1 VCYNKKVITKHFFK
15 ILFLFIG
22 LIIVGLLGV
31 ALVNSFSSGSG
42 SSVSNNSAPVAK

>member
-31 ALVNSFSSGSG
+31 ALVNSFNSGNG
-42 SSVSNNSAPVAK
+42 SNASNSNAPVAK